1 MKIKLSYLFILL
13 YTLVSC
19 QEKSVIN
26 DLKFSNYEGHPKKIT
41 EIVTFANQNIDKS
54 TSYFDKDG
62 FLTKIESYNLFKSE
76 FPDQRLLSD
85 ILTYDVKNKAKRH
98 FKSMN
103 AESKKVDATGY
114 FEKVSD
120 SLYRRIS
127 TSDKP
132 PMSLNKLLYL
142 DKNNFLIKTE
152 ETGNFNGTPINN
164 TMIYTYTNGVKSGM
178 LVEDLVNHKKTKMM
192 YKNVKLDPQGNFLYE
207 ELVDDHGA
215 LQLKTERTFEY
226 Y

>member
-13 YTLVSC
+13 YILVSC
-19 QEKSVIN
+19 QETSVIN
-26 DLKFSNYEGHPKKIT
+26 DLKFSNYAGNPKKIT
-41 EIVTFANQNIDKS
+41 EIVTFPNQNIDKS
-54 TSYFDKDG
+54 ISYFDKDG
-62 FLTKIESYNLFKSE
+62 FLTKIESYNLAKSE

-85 ILTYDVKNKAKRH
+85 ILIYDVKNKAKRH

-103 AESKKVDATGY
+103 AESKKVSATGY

-127 TSDKP
+127 TSDTP

-142 DKNNFLIKTE
+142 DNNNRLIKTE
-152 ETGNFNGTPINN
+152 ETGNFNGTPINT
-164 TMIYTYTNGVKSGM
+164 TMVYTYTNGVKRGI
-178 LVEDLVNHKKTKMM
+178 LVEDPVNHKITKML
-192 YKNVKLDPQGNFLYE
+192 YKNVKLDPQGNFVYE
-207 ELVDDHGA
+207 ELVDDHGT
-215 LQLKTERTFEY
+215 LQLKTEREFEY